1 MSSITFTDGIKIH
14 TDGEYRVTHKS
25 DGLYVV
31 GNGMCIPVDDSEEAK
46 ELLETLK
53 SK

>member
-1 MSSITFTDGIKIH
+1 MSTIKLAYRMEIN
-14 TDGEYRVTHKS
+14 TEGEYMVTHKS

-31 GNGMCIPVDDSEEAK
+31 GHGMCIPVDYSEEAK